1 MPPRALAL
9 VLGAVCVARATAAWT
24 PPLLPLSALDARAN
38 GARSAARA
46 LLAMTGLAA
55 AADDAQAE
63 VRNFRGGIYGV
74 VASVALDLSTRHAN
88 VTLRG
93 VPLGGTLSGQGWLA
107 VERANA
113 YSGVVVLDPD
123 FRRRLQRRFVRV
135 RSASYDPRESTVT
148 VVVSVP
154 VFGITNLVLTRVE
167 APS

>member
-63 VRNFRGGIYGV
+63 VRNFRGAIYGV

-93 VPLGGTLSGQGWLA
+93 VPLGGTLSGAG
-107 VERANA
+107 
-113 YSGVVVLDPD
+113 SPSS
-123 FRRRLQRRFVRV
+123 VRMHT
-135 RSASYDPRESTVT
+135 P
-148 VVVSVP
+148 
-154 VFGITNLVLTRVE
+154 
-167 APS
+167 APSSSIPTFDADWGVDSCACAAPRTTRARAP